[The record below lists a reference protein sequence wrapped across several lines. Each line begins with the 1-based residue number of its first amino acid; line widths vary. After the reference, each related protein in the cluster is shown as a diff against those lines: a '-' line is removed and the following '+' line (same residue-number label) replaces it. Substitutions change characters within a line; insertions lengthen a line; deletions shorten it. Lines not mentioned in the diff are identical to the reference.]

1 MDIIEKDKNK
11 FEKCFNDIK
20 IEIIKKENDLI
31 KIQNEITNQI
41 LSIKLLKIAVPSNL
55 KRKLISI
62 LQREVIKKY
71 KNYLHKVKPNSFILN
86 NIKNKYESFKKQN
99 KGLYIFEI

>member
-1 MDIIEKDKNK
+1 MCLIYFIYQNALAMDNIEKDINK
-11 FEKCFNDIK
+11 FEKYFNDIK

-71 KNYLHKVKPNSFILN
+71 INYLHKVKPNTFILN
-86 NIKNKYESFKKQN
+86 NIKK
-99 KGLYIFEI
+99 I